1 MVQCKHSLCWIHEQP
16 REVLHSKKPKCAQ
29 WSRLLGRCVS
39 IANWNSSENW
49 KWSER
54 LGICSWKAI
63 TQMKFNDVHLI
74 NKNHSEISSAN
85 STIFFDSVDVA
96 CGINRSSV
104 EFVSLGS
111 WKDNE
116 NPLFDTSAMV
126 CSLIAAWM
134 HKKWC
139 FQKEI
144 DDCFPRWRHQVL
156 YAGSNIVYVG
166 FTFALSEFEIF
177 IFCSQM

>member
-1 MVQCKHSLCWIHEQP
+1 
-16 REVLHSKKPKCAQ
+16 
-29 WSRLLGRCVS
+29 
-39 IANWNSSENW
+39 
-49 KWSER
+49 
-54 LGICSWKAI
+54 
-63 TQMKFNDVHLI
+63 MKFNDVHLI

-126 CSLIAAWM
+126 CSLIAA
-134 HKKWC
+134 
-139 FQKEI
+139 
-144 DDCFPRWRHQVL
+144 
-156 YAGSNIVYVG
+156 
-166 FTFALSEFEIF
+166 
-177 IFCSQM
+177 